1 MSLVSP
7 ALASGFFSTGLPGK
21 AQKIE
26 HSPSLK
32 KKKEKESKKREE
44 NMQLREIHI
53 TSSGIFFF
61 FKLLQYQTTVFVK
74 QS

>member
-32 KKKEKESKKREE
+32 KKKKKEKERKKREE

-61 FKLLQYQTTVFVK
+61 F
-74 QS
+74 